1 MTARQR
7 LLKFAYPFWML
18 FAKLKK
24 RHATVVR
31 NENKTLPATSLYTLT
46 VSMNYGENLLLEKF
60 RGKKILFVNTASD
73 CGYTDQYESLQK
85 LYERFAGRLEI
96 IAFPSNDFKQQEK
109 GNDAEIEKF
118 CRLNFN
124 TKFPLASKSIVKRQP
139 GQNEIYEWLT
149 HKERNGWNEQPPEWN
164 FAKYIVNEEGAL
176 THYFGP
182 SVSPLDKEILS
193 ALNNN

>member
-109 GNDAEIEKF
+109 ENDAEIEKF

-124 TKFPLASKSIVKRQP
+124 TKFPLASKSIVKKQP
-139 GQNEIYEWLT
+139 GQNEIYQWLT
-149 HKERNGWNEQPPEWN
+149 QKEKNGWNDQAPEWN
-164 FAKYIVNEEGAL
+164 FAKYIVNGEGVL

-182 SVSPLDKEILS
+182 SVSPLDPEVLS